1 MKKFYVKIIG
11 IMLLLV
17 TLFTAC
23 GSSTTSNT
31 NTSNAATQTASGK
44 ALTKVTLGTYNGTC
58 EAPLYIG
65 IEQGIFKK
73 HGLDVNLVNINS
85 ETLKEGIASGKI
97 DAAQISPGLF
107 KSIEQG
113 LDIKLT
119 NGIHTGCIQGVV
131 LKDSP
136 IKEIKDL
143 KGKKIGVDAIG
154 GVPMV
159 LLSIEL
165 GKAGI
170 DPKKDVDWR
179 VYPQAQLS
187 QVLEKGEIDAFAAWD
202 PYGALAISSGKAR
215 KIFGNSNNDGG
226 KDAYCCYVGVNGKL
240 AGSNPEVVKAITE
253 AWDESS
259 KCVQEHPDEAAK
271 IAVDKKYVSGGDEL
285 ENSKLLG
292 QYKFVADKAQAKED
306 YKNTLQAMK
315 LQGILESGTDI
326 DKFIKDT
333 FIDIK

>member
-1 MKKFYVKIIG
+1 MKKGSLKTIG
-11 IMLLLV
+11 VMLLFV
-17 TLFTAC
+17 MLFTAC
-23 GSSTTSNT
+23 GTSTGSSSTGTGST
-31 NTSNAATQTASGK
+31 ATQTGSGK

-73 HGLDVNLVNINS
+73 HGLDINLVNINS

-143 KGKKIGVDAIG
+143 KGKKIGIDAIG

-215 KIFGNSNNDGG
+215 RIFGNSNNDGG

-240 AGSNPEVVKAITE
+240 
-253 AWDESS
+253 
-259 KCVQEHPDEAAK
+259 
-271 IAVDKKYVSGGDEL
+271 
-285 ENSKLLG
+285 LG

-306 YKNTLQAMK
+306 YKNTLDAMK